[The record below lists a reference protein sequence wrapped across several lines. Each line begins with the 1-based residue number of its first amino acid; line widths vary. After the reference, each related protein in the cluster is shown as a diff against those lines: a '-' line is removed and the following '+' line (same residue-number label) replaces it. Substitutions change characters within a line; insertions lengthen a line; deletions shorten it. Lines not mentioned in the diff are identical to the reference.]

1 MEGQTRELA
10 SEETYHLIFFFLCY
24 NELMDNGHTNS
35 DDFEQSFMNSVN
47 QAVGGVPPMQ
57 PGQPVQ
63 PEMQAMQEQPIQP
76 VQPIQPTQ
84 PSPMNPGMVS
94 SNTAGFVEQETKK
107 PFPIFLITTIVC
119 GVIVVILL
127 VVLFV
132 MGGKPSIASDS
143 TENVRLGNSGN
154 VEAIGAYCKMDHGT
168 IYFDKG
174 NRYFI
179 EIDTI
184 EDSLVEI
191 DEGVY
196 VQVETI
202 LERGSYTVDGY
213 DLHLIVD
220 DSDDYYAAY
229 SHHEL
234 TMKDHIYKC
243 ENYD

>member
-1 MEGQTRELA
+1 
-10 SEETYHLIFFFLCY
+10 
-24 NELMDNGHTNS
+24 MDNGHTNS
-35 DDFEQSFMNSVN
+35 DDFEQSFMNGVN
-47 QAVGGVPPMQ
+47 QAVGDMPPMQ

-63 PEMQAMQEQPIQP
+63 PEMQAMQEQPVQP
-76 VQPIQPTQ
+76 VQPG
-84 PSPMNPGMVS
+84 PMNPGMVS
-94 SNTAGFVEQETKK
+94 SDTAGFVEQETKK

-132 MGGKPSIASDS
+132 MGGKPNIASDS
-143 TENVRLGNSGN
+143 TENVRLGSNGN
-154 VEAIGAYCKMDHGT
+154 VEAIGTYCKMNQGT

-179 EIDTI
+179 EMDNV

-191 DEGVY
+191 EEGVY

-213 DLHLIVD
+213 DLHVIPD
-220 DSDDYYAAY
+220 DGDDYYVTY

-243 ENYD
+243 VNYD